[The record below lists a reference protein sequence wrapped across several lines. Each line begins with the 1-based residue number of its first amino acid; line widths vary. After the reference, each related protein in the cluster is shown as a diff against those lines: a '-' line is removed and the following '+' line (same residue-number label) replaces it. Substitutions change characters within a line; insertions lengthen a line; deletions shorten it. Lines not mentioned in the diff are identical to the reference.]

1 MSSEAALAT
10 QGVTVPCLT
19 TVDAG
24 RIREHLAS
32 GRFFWLDLTDP
43 SAAEVDQLGEI
54 FAFHSLALE
63 DTAHFGQRPKLDD
76 YGDYGFLV
84 FYGARQRRHDD
95 VDLLREVHLF
105 VSGQYIV
112 SVHREPLPAL
122 DVERSRLER
131 ELVGS
136 EQVVLYGIVDSLT
149 DTFFPLLAAI
159 GDEIDT
165 LEEAVI
171 ASPTHEQL
179 QRLFGLKRQLVS
191 LRKVVTPQR
200 DLFAHSVERLAQLP
214 GFVLDKHDY
223 FRDVEDHLIQASGLI
238 DSYRELLRG
247 ATDLYMSTVNN
258 EQAGVMKQLAVV
270 GTVFLPLSFITGF
283 FGMNF
288 GWLVNQGI
296 APAWTFWALGVG
308 SILATCAGL
317 LVFFRRKGWA

>member
-1 MSSEAALAT
+1 M
-10 QGVTVPCLT
+10 
-19 TVDAG
+19 
-24 RIREHLAS
+24 
-32 GRFFWLDLTDP
+32 
-43 SAAEVDQLGEI
+43 
-54 FAFHSLALE
+54 
-63 DTAHFGQRPKLDD
+63 
-76 YGDYGFLV
+76 
-84 FYGARQRRHDD
+84 
-95 VDLLREVHLF
+95 
-105 VSGQYIV
+105 SGQYIV

-122 DVERSRLER
+122 DEERSRLKS
-131 ELVGS
+131 ELVDS
-136 EQVVLYGIVDSLT
+136 EQVVLYRIVDSLT

-171 ASPTHEQL
+171 NSPTHQQL
-179 QRLFGLKRQLVS
+179 QRMSALKRQLVS

-214 GFVLDKHDY
+214 GFVLDKHNY

-317 LVFFRRKGWA
+317 LVFFTRKGWA